1 MAPSPR
7 NFSTTSRVYPSFLPM
22 LNTAPKLSRKVLT
35 PVVIALAVGVAAKQ
49 YTDNA
54 AERQARLDR
63 QDAEMR
69 ARNAQWLDAYGDRS
83 DLASLENAMKAYTQ
97 REHK

>member
-7 NFSTTSRVYPSFLPM
+7 NFSTASRAYPSFFPM
-22 LNTAPKLSRKVLT
+22 LNTAPKISRKVLT
-35 PVVIALAVGVAAKQ
+35 PVAMVLAAGVVAKQ

-54 AERQARLDR
+54 AERQARLDL

-69 ARNAQWLDAYGDRS
+69 AHNAQWLDAYGDRS
-83 DLASLENAMKAYTQ
+83 DLASLEKAMMAYSK
-97 REHK
+97 REQK